1 MPPPSPEW
9 GLTDWAA
16 FVAVIIAAI
25 TGLALVIRE
34 IDKWLWEPKRSK
46 AKRVTELDDPID
58 IHFLLPPAS
67 QRKVEY
73 AKQDNREHLFCDIVL
88 PCNRET
94 IVELRIN
101 PKIKFVSTS
110 FLFGCYHDDADQT
123 AKERKPRPI
132 QLLDPYGQG
141 ILPTMCIPGVTP
153 GHTINARYEYRWNQ
167 EIRWN
172 YLTII
177 LGVKIKT
184 FAVGEYR
191 WRVYLLGDE
200 KEIVLDDLRIKV
212 TNRDAFQM
220 ECVNQDHEPHRIDAV
235 LDRGVIDPLD

>member
-16 FVAVIIAAI
+16 FVAIIIAAI

-34 IDKWLWEPKRSK
+34 IDKWVWEPKRSET
-46 AKRVTELDDPID
+46 KRSAALNDPVD
-58 IHFLLPPAS
+58 IHFLIPPTS

-73 AKQDNREHLFCDIVL
+73 AKQDNREHLLYDIVL

-94 IVELRIN
+94 VVELRIH
-101 PKIKFVSTS
+101 PKIKFISTS
-110 FLFGCYHDDADQT
+110 FLFGCYHDDADQI

-132 QLLDPYGQG
+132 QLVDSCGQG
-141 ILPTMCIPGVTP
+141 ILPTICIPGVTP

-177 LGVKIKT
+177 LGIKIKT
-184 FAVGEYR
+184 FDPGEYQ
-191 WRVYLLGDE
+191 WRVHLMGDE
-200 KEIVLDDLRIKV
+200 NEIVLEDLHIKV
-212 TNRDAFQM
+212 TDSAQLQM
-220 ECVNQDHEPHRIDAV
+220 QCVSQDHERHPVDAV
-235 LDRGVIDPLD
+235 LEREAINP